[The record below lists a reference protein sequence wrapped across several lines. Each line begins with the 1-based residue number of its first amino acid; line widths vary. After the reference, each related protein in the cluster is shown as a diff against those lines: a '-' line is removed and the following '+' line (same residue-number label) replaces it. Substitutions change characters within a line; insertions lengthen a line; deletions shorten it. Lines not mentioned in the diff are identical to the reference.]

1 MLFRSP
7 GTPAV
12 KLDGHLPE
20 EVKQERRSR
29 LMEAQQDVHL
39 DWNQTQIGKT
49 LEAIVD
55 GPDPEIPGQVQ
66 ARGQADAPDIDCV
79 IRVKGKSLRPGDL
92 VTVKVTSVDGYD
104 LVGKAL
110 GSAR

>member
-1 MLFRSP
+1 DIEDLLARLRSSIPNLTMRTTFIVGFPGETDAEFEELVEFAQTARFERAGVFPYSLEP

-39 DWNQTQIGKT
+39 QWNEAQIGKT
-49 LEAIVD
+49 FD
-55 GPDPEIPGQVQ
+55 
-66 ARGQADAPDIDCV
+66 
-79 IRVKGKSLRPGDL
+79 
-92 VTVKVTSVDGYD
+92 
-104 LVGKAL
+104 
-110 GSAR
+110 